1 MAIVHLKDGGVTLMR
16 TRKRNGNLLTTSE
29 VARMLHIHIN
39 TARRWSNRGVLR
51 SCRVGPRRDRR
62 FRREDIMDIL
72 TDLRTTPDK
81 ESKQEKERSKT
92 AVQAGS

>member
-1 MAIVHLKDGGVTLMR
+1 MR

-62 FRREDIMDIL
+62 FRREDIMGIL
-72 TDLRTTPDK
+72 TDLRTTPDR
-81 ESKQEKERSKT
+81 ETNQEPDRSKT
-92 AVQAGS
+92 TVRAGSR

>member
-1 MAIVHLKDGGVTLMR
+1 MR
-16 TRKRNGNLLTTSE
+16 ARKRNGNLLTTSE

-62 FRREDIMDIL
+62 FRREDIQDML
-72 TDLRTTPDK
+72 ADLRNSPDIAT
-81 ESKQEKERSKT
+81 SQKT
-92 AVQAGS
+92 DHSRMTIGAGSR

>member
-16 TRKRNGNLLTTSE
+16 ARKRNGNLLTTSE

-51 SCRVGPRRDRR
+51 SRRVGPRRDRR

-72 TDLRTTPDK
+72 TDLRTTPDN
-81 ESKQEKERSKT
+81 ESKQEKEPNKA
-92 AVQAGS
+92 AVRAGS

>member
-1 MAIVHLKDGGVTLMR
+1 MR
-16 TRKRNGNLLTTSE
+16 TRKSNGNLLTTSE
-29 VARMLHIHIN
+29 VAHMLHIHIN

-81 ESKQEKERSKT
+81 ETNQEPNISLRC
-92 AVQAGS
+92 

>member
-1 MAIVHLKDGGVTLMR
+1 MAIVHLKDGGVILMR

-72 TDLRTTPDK
+72 TDLRTTPDN

-92 AVQAGS
+92 AVRAGS

>member
-1 MAIVHLKDGGVTLMR
+1 MR

-29 VARMLHIHIN
+29 VTRMLHIHIN

-62 FRREDIMDIL
+62 FRREDIMSIL
-72 TDLRTTPDK
+72 TDLITTPEK
-81 ESKQEKERSKT
+81 ESKQETERGKT
-92 AVQAGS
+92 AVRAGSR

>member
-1 MAIVHLKDGGVTLMR
+1 MR

-62 FRREDIMDIL
+62 FRREDIMGIL
-72 TDLRTTPDK
+72 TDLRTPPGGET
-81 ESKQEKERSKT
+81 EKEKQRSKT
-92 AVQAGS
+92 AATAGSR